1 MWVLFLV
8 SAMGFAVA
16 TLVILYIGNKM
27 INAMRRDDYK
37 FNRDINKYEKEEN
50 EKEKEKHE

>member
-1 MWVLFLV
+1 MWVLFLL